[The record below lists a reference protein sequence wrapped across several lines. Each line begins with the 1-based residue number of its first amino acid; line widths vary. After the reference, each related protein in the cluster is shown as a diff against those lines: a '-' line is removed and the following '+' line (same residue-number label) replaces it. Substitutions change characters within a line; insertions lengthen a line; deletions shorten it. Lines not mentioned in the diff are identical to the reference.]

1 MNYRLSKEVMT
12 DDALRAAF
20 NELTVKTFGFSFEQW
35 YQQKYWTNS
44 NIPYTLFDG
53 DKAISNI
60 SINRME
66 VLWDGKKRKYIQIG
80 TVMTDEAYRNQGLS
94 RYLMEEVMKDW
105 ESQCDAMF
113 LFANQSVLE
122 FYPKF
127 GFIKE
132 MQYHFSA
139 DIQRG
144 LESARKLYIDST
156 QDLELLKNYYEKKN
170 PFSKV
175 QVINN
180 SGLLMFYCSW
190 IMKDN
195 IYYSE
200 QYDAIVIAEQDG
212 DSLNCYDIYCDQG
225 KNLFDILSSVVTID
239 TKRVNLKFT
248 PVDSSNLEVTLA
260 DDLNDTLFVLKG
272 KENLFQQ
279 DKILFPEISHT

>member
-1 MNYRLSKEVMT
+1 MKYRLSKEVMT
-12 DDALRAAF
+12 NDAMRAAY

-66 VLWDGKKRKYIQIG
+66 VLWDGIKRNYIQIG

-132 MQYHFSA
+132 MQYHYST

-144 LESARKLYIDST
+144 LESARKLNIDST
-156 QDLELLKNYYEKKN
+156 QDLELLKKYYEKQN

-175 QVINN
+175 QAIHNF
-180 SGLLMFYCSW
+180 GLFMFYCSW

-200 QYDAIVIAEQDG
+200 QYDTIIIAEEDG

-225 KNLFDILSSVVTID
+225 LDLLDILSTVATVK
-239 TKRVNLKFT
+239 TKKVNIKFT
-248 PVDSSNLEVTLA
+248 PVDSSGFVVALA